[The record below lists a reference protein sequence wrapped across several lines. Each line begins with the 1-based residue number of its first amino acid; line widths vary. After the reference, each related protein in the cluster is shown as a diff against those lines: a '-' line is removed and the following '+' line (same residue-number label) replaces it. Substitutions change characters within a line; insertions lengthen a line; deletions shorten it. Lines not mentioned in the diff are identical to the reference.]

1 MFRRIAIIGGGAASA
16 SLLGELLDRPLSPP
30 LQVDWYTGGKPP
42 GRGVAYATSS
52 ARHLLNV
59 RAASMGLYSGQPGGF
74 LEFAQAR
81 GQDVGGKDFLPRCLY
96 GDYLVEEIDQA
107 VTRGKAHGHEVT
119 PIPADAEAVVPDT
132 GGVTI
137 MQGGQARR
145 MDAAVLAI
153 GALPPQALDGVEAAA
168 LESGRYVL
176 DPWQLLSQPDPAVPP
191 SQVLL
196 IGSGLTAADTVVELS
211 ARWPGTRF
219 TLVSVHGRWPG
230 HHPVEVSAPRGGH
243 DGLIDSLHAQPEVR
257 RWLRLLREAAAEEG
271 DWRSVVDGLRPHTS
285 GLWRELPTAERA
297 RFLRHARSA
306 WERARHRLPPQ
317 VAAALD
323 ELRQADRIELRSGRI
338 RSVRQGAGGQLRV
351 VYSHGEA
358 VHEVEAGMVI
368 QTTGLATDARRTP
381 HPLLSQLRDDAHVM
395 PDELG
400 LGLLATPEGCLR
412 HADGHWP
419 HLLTLGSLLRGT
431 LWECTAL
438 PEIRQQARTIANHLL
453 AA

>member
-16 SLLGELLDRPLSPP
+16 ALLGELLDRPLAPP
-30 LQVDWYTGGKPP
+30 LQLDWYTGGKPP
-42 GRGVAYATSS
+42 GRGVAYATPS

-59 RAASMGLYSGQPGGF
+59 RAASMGLYSGRPGAF

-81 GQDVGGKDFLPRCLY
+81 GQEAGGKDFLPRRLY
-96 GDYLVEEIDQA
+96 GDYLVEEIAQA
-107 VTRGKAHGHEVT
+107 IAKGKTLGHDVTV
-119 PIPADAEAVVPDT
+119 IPADAEALVPDAD
-132 GGVTI
+132 GVTVVHA
-137 MQGGQARR
+137 GQARR

-153 GALPPQALDGVEAAA
+153 GALPPQPLDGVEAAA

-191 SQVLL
+191 GRVLL

-230 HHPVEVSAPRGGH
+230 RHPVEVGAPRGGH
-243 DGLIDSLHAQPEVR
+243 DGLVDALHAQPEVH
-257 RWLRLLREAAAEEG
+257 RWLRLLREAATEEG
-271 DWRSVVDGLRPHTS
+271 DWRSVVDGLRPYTS
-285 GLWRELPTAERA
+285 GLWRDLPPAERA

-317 VAAALD
+317 VAATLD
-323 ELRQADRIELRSGRI
+323 ELRQTGRIELRGGRM
-338 RSVRQGAGGQLRV
+338 RSVRQGAGDQLRV

-358 VHEVEAGMVI
+358 MHELAADMVI

-381 HPLLSQLRDDAHVM
+381 HPLLSQLRDAAHVM
-395 PDELG
+395 PDALG
-400 LGLLATPEGCLR
+400 LGLLATPEACLR

-419 HLLTLGSLLRGT
+419 HLFTLGSLLRGT

-438 PEIRQQARTIANHLL
+438 PEIRQQARTIVNQLL